1 MWLNLWVSVKIDS
14 IRWRNEYNSKWVQ
27 NAKAGMCSKY
37 AIYWE
42 HQNMYLKLNFARK
55 WLALFTLTYIRP
67 RLSNSVVCY
76 QVENDAAHELL
87 CDFVFVWG
95 VSDKSFIR
103 ILMENGHRLNELKS
117 IQQRRVCSV
126 EYSHH
131 QNTGFSCFS
140 SQIFVFNWSYFWHSF
155 HRNEN

>member
-1 MWLNLWVSVKIDS
+1 MNINL
-14 IRWRNEYNSKWVQ
+14 KWVQ
-27 NAKAGMCSKY
+27 NAKAGICSKY

-42 HQNMYLKLNFARK
+42 HQKMYLKLNFARK
-55 WLALFTLTYIRP
+55 WLALFILTYIRP

-76 QVENDAAHELL
+76 QVEKDAAHELL

-95 VSDKSFIR
+95 VSDESSIK

-117 IQQRRVCSV
+117 TQQHRVCSV

-131 QNTGFSCFS
+131 QNMGFCCFS
-140 SQIFVFNWSYFWHSF
+140 LQIFVFNWSYFWHFFYS
-155 HRNEN
+155 NVN

>member
-1 MWLNLWVSVKIDS
+1 MNINL
-14 IRWRNEYNSKWVQ
+14 KWVQ
-27 NAKAGMCSKY
+27 NAKAGIRSKY

-76 QVENDAAHELL
+76 QVEKDSAHEFL

-95 VSDKSFIR
+95 VSDESFIK
-103 ILMENGHRLNELKS
+103 ILMENGHRLS
-117 IQQRRVCSV
+117 
-126 EYSHH
+126 
-131 QNTGFSCFS
+131 
-140 SQIFVFNWSYFWHSF
+140 
-155 HRNEN
+155 